1 MSLTSFLNE
10 SKEMRSLL
18 KTHFPVEYKS
28 VVFPHLKA
36 PPLTTNYAL
45 IGQAFD
51 YLLRFYIQRHNP
63 NAPQKSH
70 WIADFLRFTLKEGD
84 EESRRQ
90 KRIEDAAL
98 PYLDNAHTN
107 HERYLA
113 DGIVTDELLASCLD
127 LAAIDGLFRA
137 GELRGSLGVADP
149 RDIRDLRNLLALVPS
164 TPFLDGE
171 KVRLNPAFAFP
182 SGADCDLWIDN
193 ALIEIKTTKFSALK
207 QEQYQ
212 QVLGYL
218 LCTLERESKKGH
230 RLSSWGVDTIGVYF
244 SRHGFL
250 WIADISTIASEE
262 VFRRFLPFWDE
273 HVKRYHE
280 ERSAHRAI
288 RDSTSQ
294 SLEALIVQ
302 VDALKG
308 LSSYTHWLSQ
318 LSDAEF
324 STWKAYPTAPYYA
337 SGTIEAEQ
345 ERRAR

>member
-127 LAAIDGLFRA
+127 LAAMDGLFRA

-218 LCTLERESKKGH
+218 LCILH
-230 RLSSWGVDTIGVYF
+230 RQYEQGRDLFPCPVQHLGVYF

-250 WIADISTIASEE
+250 WMVDISTIASEE
-262 VFRRFLPFWDE
+262 VFHRFLPLWDE
-273 HVKRYHE
+273 HVKGYHE
-280 ERSAHRAI
+280 ERIVLRA
-288 RDSTSQ
+288 RRESSVQ
-294 SLEALIVQ
+294 SIEALIVQ
-302 VDALKG
+302 VDALKS
-308 LSSYTHWLSQ
+308 LSSYMHWLSQ
-318 LSDAEF
+318 LSDADF
-324 STWKAYPTAPYYA
+324 STWKACPLAPYYA
-337 SGTIEAEQ
+337 HGAIEAEQ